1 VQSLLDTLQSD
12 DLLVLATRGAGQTA
26 PSRFGSVALRL
37 LQDTN
42 GPVVMFQPETPI
54 ISMCA
59 TTDWASTIAEGLAHA

>member
-1 VQSLLDTLQSD
+1 
-12 DLLVLATRGAGQTA
+12 
-26 PSRFGSVALRL
+26 VALRL
-37 LQDTN
+37 LQETI